1 APGRQL
7 AAAALPGVEPAVLR
21 DRGAAAARP
30 NDRRDPRGRPG
41 PAPAGVLAAVV
52 LAGAMLLPPAA
63 VRPAPRR
70 PRRPGRHAPAAPR
83 APPLLQPA

>member
-1 APGRQL
+1 MRL
-7 AAAALPGVEPAVLR
+7 
-21 DRGAAAARP
+21 
-30 NDRRDPRGRPG
+30 DRRQR
-41 PAPAGVLAAVV
+41 AAGALLALAFLVLPLAAVV